1 MSSSVFDPVAVVV
14 DWLDACKAR
23 RLDDLLDLYDAKA
36 SLRCAC
42 EGLHQG
48 REELTRYWSGRLERA
63 VPNAFAITDLAADED
78 GVKPGIA
85 LDYVAYDGNFHGDWK
100 NCGVVLQPTESG
112 VAPRTRRA
120 PSSLAG
126 RLNPPLAPHVPLN
139 ETVLRHA

>member
-1 MSSSVFDPVAVVV
+1 MGEASMSNFVFDPVAVVV

-63 VPNAFAITDLAADED
+63 VLHAFAITDLAADED

-85 LDYVAYDGNFHGDWK
+85 LDYVAYDGNPVQIRF
-100 NCGVVLQPTESG
+100 QFTETGKIAASFCSRRK
-112 VAPRTRRA
+112 VA
-120 PSSLAG
+120 
-126 RLNPPLAPHVPLN
+126 
-139 ETVLRHA
+139 